1 MVENGA
7 VEHQVPD
14 RPWKVALAVVVV
26 TAVVTAASYLAP
38 EQYAATAVGLS
49 FLAATWVLVLRKDG
63 DTVRAHGLAL
73 GGLLVPDEIDL
84 RALLRDLAVALAWA
98 LACFAVVAV
107 PFWIGFSRWFRIS
120 HPFDPWAA
128 MPSADHALGQLLV
141 IALPEEAFFRGW
153 LQTKLD
159 AFFPRTVR
167 VLGLPIGPSI
177 ILASAVFALG
187 HFLTIPS
194 PARFAVFFPSLLFGA
209 LRKRTGGI
217 GAGVLLHALFNLLSS
232 SLARG
237 YGLPHA

>member
-1 MVENGA
+1 MVESSR
-7 VEHQVPD
+7 VEQAPHT
-14 RPWKVALAVVVV
+14 RPWAVALTVLVV
-26 TAVVTAASYLAP
+26 TAVVTAASYRAP
-38 EQYAATAVGLS
+38 AQYAATAVGLL

-73 GGLLVPDEIDL
+73 GGLLVPDEIDA
-84 RALLRDLAVALAWA
+84 RALARDLGVALAWA
-98 LACFAVVAV
+98 LGCFAVVAI
-107 PFWIGFSRWFRIS
+107 PFTIGFARWFHVSR
-120 HPFDPWAA
+120 PFDPWAA

-159 AFFPRTVR
+159 AYFPRTVR
-167 VLGLPIGPSI
+167 VLGLPIGLSI
-177 ILASAVFALG
+177 VVASAVFAVG

-217 GAGVLLHALFNLLSS
+217 GAGVVLHALFNLLSS

-237 YGLPHA
+237 FGLPYA